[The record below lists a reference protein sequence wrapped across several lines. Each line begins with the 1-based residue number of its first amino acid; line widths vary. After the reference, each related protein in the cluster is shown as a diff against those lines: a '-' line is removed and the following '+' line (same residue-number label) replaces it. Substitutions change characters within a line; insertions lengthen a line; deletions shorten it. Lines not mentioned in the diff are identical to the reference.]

1 MIHLGSTMF
10 VRIVLRFV
18 ELMIT
23 PMNQTTSIRV
33 VQVQGKVEFYPK
45 YM

>member
-1 MIHLGSTMF
+1 MTRTHSMG
-10 VRIVLRFV
+10 VRFVLRLV
-18 ELMIT
+18 KLMIT